1 MYSVVVLTA
10 IPKPGQRWRTKPA
23 SCPLLPFVAA
33 TVQRQVVDC
42 SSHSGDLATECSSAL
57 CGALHKADEPEL
69 ILWQVSECSSH
80 SDDGFRKMAT
90 GGSWPYPDLGA
101 LPQTPHSPWGS
112 RGGLKTNPPQ
122 QPGALG
128 RVVQSR
134 AFAA

>member
-1 MYSVVVLTA
+1 MTGKAEL
-10 IPKPGQRWRTKPA
+10 
-23 SCPLLPFVAA
+23 CELP
-33 TVQRQVVDC
+33 
-42 SSHSGDLATECSSAL
+42 
-57 CGALHKADEPEL
+57 
-69 ILWQVSECSSH
+69 LWQVSECNGHFTDCYRADVS
-80 SDDGFRKMAT
+80 FR
-90 GGSWPYPDLGA
+90 SWPYPDLGA